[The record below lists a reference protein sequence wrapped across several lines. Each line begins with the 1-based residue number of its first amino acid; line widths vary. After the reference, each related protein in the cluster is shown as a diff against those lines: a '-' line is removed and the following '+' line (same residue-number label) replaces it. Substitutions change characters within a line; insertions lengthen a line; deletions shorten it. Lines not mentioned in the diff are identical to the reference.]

1 MVGVIIA
8 AGRGG
13 RLSSVTGGMPKTLLS
28 LHGKPIIQWIIDG
41 ARNAGIEEFVIVV
54 GFEREKIVE
63 YFNKNHQDGISI
75 VFNQRWECGNG
86 ISVLAAQEAVKGR
99 GEFILMM
106 SDHLFEKNLLEIV
119 LESDTA
125 RPTLAVEQD
134 LNKVFDIDDATKVN
148 IVNGRIMN
156 IGKDLSEYNGVD
168 AGLFILDESIF
179 EYLQKSIDHGL
190 DSLTGGIRE
199 MVKSS
204 TLYAYPIP
212 DEVYWIDIDSE
223 DTFHRAIEM
232 WRKK

>member
-13 RLSSVTGGMPKTLLS
+13 RLSTVTGGMPKTLLS

-41 ARNAGIEEFVIVV
+41 ARSAGIEEFVIVV
-54 GFEREKIVE
+54 GFEKEKIVE
-63 YFNKNHQDGISI
+63 YFNNNHQDGISI
-75 VFNQRWECGNG
+75 VFNQRWEYGNG
-86 ISVLAAQEAVKGR
+86 ISVLAAQEIVKGR

-106 SDHLFEKNLLEIV
+106 SDHLFEKNLWKMV
-119 LESDTA
+119 LESETA
-125 RPTLAVEQD
+125 RPTLAVERD

-148 IVNGRIMN
+148 IVNGRIVD
-156 IGKDLSEYNGVD
+156 IGKDLSGYNGVD

-223 DTFHRAIEM
+223 DAFHRANEM